1 MLKLELLPREPF
13 DLAEGSTV
21 GDMRPLA
28 ATPAA
33 VAFTAH
39 SWPPRSPAPRSATW
53 STDHA
58 NPRRVTLAYRK

>member
-33 VAFTAH
+33 VTFT
-39 SWPPRSPAPRSATW
+39 SALVAAAVAGAQVG
-53 STDHA
+53 DM
-58 NPRRVTLAYRK
+58 VD